1 MLKNYE
7 NITFELTDQEKQIL
21 PQIIKGLNTKK
32 GRKNA
37 ITGDKIC
44 EAMYISPPRLRKI
57 ISYIR
62 VNNLIF
68 GLCSANN
75 GYYIAEN
82 LKELEECIISL
93 KQRIYTQVKV
103 LNSLEQ
109 QTIMFGGTG
118 QLSIFN

>member
-32 GRKNA
+32 GRDNA

-44 EAMYISPPRLRKI
+44 KAMDISPPRLRKI

-75 GYYIAEN
+75 GYYIANN
-82 LKELEECIISL
+82 LKELEDEVGGVS
-93 KQRIYTQVKV
+93 
-103 LNSLEQ
+103 LNSSN
-109 QTIMFGGTG
+109 TKPSSGF
-118 QLSIFN
+118 SK

>member
-7 NITFELTDQEKQIL
+7 NITFELTDQEKKIL

-75 GYYIAEN
+75 GYYIADN
-82 LKELEECIISL
+82 LQELQECIISL
-93 KQRIYTQVKV
+93 KQRIHTQVKV
-103 LNSLEQ
+103 LNSLEH
-109 QTIMFGGTG
+109 QTMMFGGTG
-118 QLSIFN
+118 QTSLFE

>member
-7 NITFELTDQEKQIL
+7 NITFELLDQEKKIL
-21 PQIIKGLNTKK
+21 PKIIKGLNTKK
-32 GRKNA
+32 GRENA

-44 EAMYISPPRLRKI
+44 KAMNITPPRLRKI

-75 GYYIAEN
+75 GYYIADN

-103 LNSLEQ
+103 LNSLEH
-109 QTIMFGGTG
+109 QTMMFGGTG
-118 QLSIFN
+118 QTSLFE